1 MGTLGWIVL
10 ALLVLAA
17 IVVVLAVFYQR
28 ATNEVS
34 LVRTGVGGRRVIIDG
49 GTLAL
54 PYFHEISRVN
64 MQTIRMDVTRSGDQA
79 LITRD
84 KLRVDV
90 GAEFYASVV
99 PEADA
104 IARAAQTLGR
114 RTFQPDQLKGLIDGM
129 MVDALRSVAARQT
142 MDELHENRAAFVAE
156 VREALAGT
164 LGRYGLQ
171 LDSVSLTALDQTPFS
186 ALDENNAFNAE
197 GMRKLAEVIATSR
210 KQRAEIE
217 AESEVSLRRSAM
229 EAAKKRLELDLEERR
244 AEIEQTREIESL
256 MAAQL
261 AEVARKKAEGELAA
275 AQARIEMEQ
284 KIQAADLAREE
295 AIRRAEI
302 AQASALERAEQDRL
316 IEVAAKSQEESR
328 AQAAADAARAEA
340 VSAAEAVQTARQL
353 AEAER
358 TKRLALLKAE
368 EEAEAAAARARIAAE
383 SEKATA
389 KDRRA
394 ARAEEAEAMKTLK
407 LAEAEAERARIDAE
421 NARSEAI
428 VAMEIEKAR
437 LEALPKIIAEMVKP
451 AEKIQGIS
459 INTISGL
466 DRRAA
471 EASPMN
477 ATLDAIMDMAVQ
489 LPALKKI
496 GETVGVNL
504 QDGVKAA
511 LGPAK
516 TAHET
521 EGKSDA

>member
-1 MGTLGWIVL
+1 MGPLGWIIL

-17 IVVVLAVFYQR
+17 LIVLAAVFYER

-49 GTLAL
+49 GTLAI

-79 LITRD
+79 LITKD

-90 GAEFYASVV
+90 GAEFYASVI

-104 IARAAQTLGR
+104 IARASQTLGR
-114 RTFQPDQLKGLIDGM
+114 RTFQPDQLKALIDGM
-129 MVDALRSVAARQT
+129 MIDALRSVAARLT
-142 MDELHENRAAFVAE
+142 MEELHENRAAFVAE
-156 VREALAGT
+156 VRDALAGT
-164 LGRYGLQ
+164 LNRYGLE

-217 AESEVSLRRSAM
+217 AESEVSLRRSSM

-244 AEIEQTREIESL
+244 AEIDQMREIESL

-261 AEVARKKAEGELAA
+261 ADVARKKAEGELAA
-275 AQARIEMEQ
+275 AQARIDMEQ
-284 KIQAADLAREE
+284 KIQAADLTREE
-295 AIRRAEI
+295 TIRRAEI
-302 AQASALERAEQDRL
+302 ALASALERAEQDRL
-316 IEVAAKSQEESR
+316 IEVASKSQEESR

-340 VSAAEAVQTARQL
+340 VSAAETVQTARQM

-358 TKRLALLKAE
+358 AKRLALLKAE
-368 EEAEAAAARARIAAE
+368 EEAEAAAARSRIAAE

-394 ARAEEAEAMKTLK
+394 ARIEEAEALKTLRF
-407 LAEAEAERARIDAE
+407 AEAEAERARIDAE

-437 LEALPKIIAEMVKP
+437 LAALPKIIAEMVKP
-451 AEKIQGIS
+451 AEKIKGIS
-459 INTISGL
+459 VNTFSGL
-466 DRRAA
+466 DRRGNDG
-471 EASPMN
+471 SPTN

-496 GETVGVNL
+496 GESVGINL
-504 QDGVKAA
+504 QESVESAIGKPPEDSTVKD
-511 LGPAK
+511 
-516 TAHET
+516 
-521 EGKSDA
+521 DATK

>member
-1 MGTLGWIVL
+1 MGPLGWIVL

-17 IVVVLAVFYQR
+17 IIVVLAVFYQR

-34 LVRTGVGGRRVIIDG
+34 LVRTGVGGRRVVIDG

-54 PYFHEISRVN
+54 PYFHEIARVN
-64 MQTIRMDVTRSGDQA
+64 MQTIRMDVTRSGEQA
-79 LITRD
+79 LITKD

-99 PEADA
+99 PEPDA
-104 IARAAQTLGR
+104 IARAATTLGR
-114 RTFQPDQLKGLIDGM
+114 RTFQPDQLKSLIDGM
-129 MVDALRSVAARQT
+129 MIDALRSVAARST
-142 MDELHENRAAFVAE
+142 MDELHENRASFVTD
-156 VREALAGT
+156 VRDALAGT
-164 LGRYGLQ
+164 LLRYGLQ
-171 LDSVSLTALDQTPFS
+171 LDSVSLTDLDQTPFS

-229 EAAKKRLELDLEERR
+229 EASKKRLELDLEERR
-244 AEIEQTREIESL
+244 AEIDQTREIESL

-261 AEVARKKAEGELAA
+261 ADVARKKAEGELAA
-275 AQARIEMEQ
+275 AKARIDMEE

-302 AQASALERAEQDRL
+302 LQAAALEQAEQDRL
-316 IEVAAKSQEESR
+316 IQVAAKSQEESR

-340 VSAAEAVQTARQL
+340 VSAAEAVQTARQM
-353 AEAER
+353 AEGER
-358 TKRLALLKAE
+358 AKRVALLKAE
-368 EEAEAAAARARIAAE
+368 EEAGAAAARARIASE

-389 KDRRA
+389 RDRRV
-394 ARAEEAEAMKTLK
+394 ARTEEAEALKVLK

-421 NARSEAI
+421 NARSDAI

-451 AEKIQGIS
+451 AEKIRGIS

-466 DRRAA
+466 DRRGSD
-471 EASPMN
+471 ASPMN

-496 GETVGVNL
+496 GDTVGVNL
-504 QDGVKAA
+504 QESVETA
-511 LGPAK
+511 LSTDTRKKPEEDRK
-516 TAHET
+516 
-521 EGKSDA
+521 DA